1 MSLPPPAASP
11 APAPDRGPVALLT
24 ATLNAIGT
32 VWIVALMLLIVADI
46 TLRNALNAP
55 IRGVPEMVSFSIVG
69 IVFLQLAHALRAG
82 GLTRSELLLG
92 TLERHAPAARRV
104 LLALFHLT
112 GAAILAV
119 ALWRFWPSLTAAW
132 AFPARHSYGS
142 PGVFTLPRWPLFGL
156 MCLGMAATILQFLA
170 LAVESL
176 RSGRG

>member
-1 MSLPPPAASP
+1 MSPPPPPAAP
-11 APAPDRGPVALLT
+11 VPDRGPLALLT
-24 ATLNAIGT
+24 AALNTVGT

-92 TLERHAPAARRV
+92 TMARHAPGARRV

-119 ALWRFWPSLTAAW
+119 ALWRFWPSLAAAW
-132 AFPARHSYGS
+132 ANPARHAIGS
-142 PGVFTLPRWPLFGL
+142 PGVFTLPRWPLFAL

-170 LAVESL
+170 LARESL